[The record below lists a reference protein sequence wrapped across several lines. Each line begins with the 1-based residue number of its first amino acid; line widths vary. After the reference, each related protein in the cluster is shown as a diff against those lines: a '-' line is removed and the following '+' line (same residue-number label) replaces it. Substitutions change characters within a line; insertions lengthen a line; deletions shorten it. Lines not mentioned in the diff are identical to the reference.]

1 MVYLSAKQL
10 VAVNLKALSGTG
22 ESTIIRNAEG
32 LSSIEVLPKQGFFD
46 KEAYSS
52 IQKKIGIVFIKII
65 NLHPFE
71 DVNKRTAVL
80 AATIMAKLNGY
91 ALTFTNKEI
100 ESLAL
105 RVAATDDIE
114 LDYEQVYSQFKAH
127 LTKISKSN

>member
-32 LSSIEVLPKQGFFD
+32 LSSIETLHKQGFFD
-46 KEAYSS
+46 KEAYPS

-71 DVNKRTAVL
+71 DGNKRTAVL

-114 LDYEQVYSQFKAH
+114 LDYEQVYSQFKVH